1 MTLKNNI
8 LGFLLMVLTIGLAY
22 FFWLLTKPD
31 IAGDDIGQKFD
42 NRTVNIAV
50 AANYKKILSNSI
62 DKYLSDNQITKYFTI
77 NVISGSTGALFTQIK
92 NGAPFDLF
100 LAADMERPQ
109 TLVQSNLTIE
119 DKPFIY
125 TTGTLAISYQST
137 GGKEFNCGDNN
148 LDQGQLDQLIDNLLK
163 EGEGSKTIVIANPIT
178 APYGKAAEKLL
189 EKLKSIGKENR
200 VKIIRGKDIIHAQQI
215 LLSGHA
221 DIAFLA
227 SHMEEGINKTG
238 VSYCSIDQ
246 SLYPPIEQG
255 MVSIKSK
262 EMNNPRQLIINQI
275 ITHIKKISD
284 KI

>member
-125 TTGTLAISYQST
+125 TTGTLDINYQST
-137 GGKEFNCGDNN
+137 GGKEFNFGDINF
-148 LDQGQLDQLIDNLLK
+148 DC
-163 EGEGSKTIVIANPIT
+163 
-178 APYGKAAEKLL
+178 
-189 EKLKSIGKENR
+189 KSLWCR
-200 VKIIRGKDIIHAQQI
+200 
-215 LLSGHA
+215 
-221 DIAFLA
+221 
-227 SHMEEGINKTG
+227 
-238 VSYCSIDQ
+238 
-246 SLYPPIEQG
+246 
-255 MVSIKSK
+255 
-262 EMNNPRQLIINQI
+262 
-275 ITHIKKISD
+275 
-284 KI
+284 

>member
-22 FFWLLTKPD
+22 FSWLLTKPD
-31 IAGDDIGQKFD
+31 TAGDDIEQKSD

-163 EGEGSKTIVIANPIT
+163 EGEGSKTIGIANPIT

-200 VKIIRGKDIIHAQQI
+200 VKIIRGKDIIHAEQI

-255 MVSIKSK
+255 MVSIKSQD
-262 EMNNPRQLIINQI
+262 MNNPRQLIINQI
-275 ITHIKKISD
+275 IILFMNL
-284 KI
+284 

>member
-8 LGFLLMVLTIGLAY
+8 LGILLMVLTIGIAY
-22 FFWLLTKPD
+22 FSWLLLKPD
-31 IAGDDIGQKFD
+31 TASGDIEKKPD

-50 AANYKKILSNSI
+50 AANYKQILSNSI
-62 DKYLSDNQITKYFTI
+62 DRYSLDNEITEDFTI
-77 NVISGSTGALFTQIK
+77 NLISGSTGGLFTQIK

-109 TLVQSNLTIE
+109 ALVQANLTIE
-119 DKPFIY
+119 DTPFIY
-125 TTGTLAISYQST
+125 TTGKLAIAYRSVDS
-137 GGKEFNCGDNN
+137 KEDNCEGNDLNQRE
-148 LDQGQLDQLIDNLLK
+148 LDKLIDYLLK

-178 APYGKAAEKLL
+178 APYGKAAERVL
-189 EKLKSIGKENR
+189 EKSKSIEKENR
-200 VKIIRGKDIIHAQQI
+200 IKMIRGKDIIHAQQI

-221 DIAFLA
+221 DMAFLA
-227 SHMEEGINKTG
+227 SHMDKEINESG
-238 VSYCSIDQ
+238 FSYCSIGR
-246 SLYPPIEQG
+246 SLYPPIQQG

-275 ITHIKKISD
+275 IDHIKNMSD

>member
-1 MTLKNNI
+1 
-8 LGFLLMVLTIGLAY
+8 MVLTIGLAY
-22 FFWLLTKPD
+22 FTWLLTKPD
-31 IAGDDIGQKFD
+31 TSGDDIGQKSD

-62 DKYLSDNQITKYFTI
+62 DKYQSDNQITKYFTI
-77 NVISGSTGALFTQIK
+77 NIISGSTGALFTQIK

-125 TTGTLAISYQST
+125 TTGTLAIAYQST
-137 GGKEFNCGDNN
+137 GVKEANCGDKN
-148 LDQGQLDQLIDNLLK
+148 LDQDQLDQLIDQLLK

-178 APYGKAAEKLL
+178 APYGKAAERVL
-189 EKLKSIGKENR
+189 EKSKSIEKENR
-200 VKIIRGKDIIHAQQI
+200 IKIIRGKDIIHAQQI

-221 DIAFLA
+221 DMAFLA
-227 SHMEEGINKTG
+227 SHMDKEINESG
-238 VSYCSIDQ
+238 FSYCPIGR
-246 SLYPPIEQG
+246 SLYPPIQQG

-275 ITHIKKISD
+275 IDHIKNISD

>member
-1 MTLKNNI
+1 
-8 LGFLLMVLTIGLAY
+8 MVLTIGLAY
-22 FFWLLTKPD
+22 FSWLLLKPD
-31 IAGDDIGQKFD
+31 NASGDIEKKSNTQ
-42 NRTVNIAV
+42 TVNIAV

-62 DKYLSDNQITKYFTI
+62 NKYQSDNQITKDFTI
-77 NVISGSTGALFTQIK
+77 NIISGSTGALFTQIK

-109 TLVQSNLTIE
+109 TLVKANLTIE

-125 TTGTLAISYQST
+125 TTGTLAIAYQST

-148 LDQGQLDQLIDNLLK
+148 LDQSQLDQLIDHLLK
-163 EGEGSKTIVIANPIT
+163 EGEDSKTIAIANPIT

-221 DIAFLA
+221 DMAFLA
-227 SHMEEGINKTG
+227 SHMEEGINKAG
-238 VSYCSIDQ
+238 FSYCSIDR

-255 MVSIKSK
+255 MVSIKPK
-262 EMNNPRQLIINQI
+262 GMNYTHQLIINEI
-275 ITHIKKISD
+275 IVHIKNISD

>member
-8 LGFLLMVLTIGLAY
+8 LGILLMVLTIGIAY
-22 FFWLLTKPD
+22 FSWLLLKPD
-31 IAGDDIGQKFD
+31 TASGDIEKKPN

-62 DKYLSDNQITKYFTI
+62 DKYLLDNEITKDFTI
-77 NVISGSTGALFTQIK
+77 NIISGSTGGLFTQIK

-109 TLVQSNLTIE
+109 ALVQANLTIE
-119 DKPFIY
+119 DTPFIY
-125 TTGTLAISYQST
+125 TTGKLAIAYRSVESKEDNCERNDLNQS
-137 GGKEFNCGDNN
+137 E
-148 LDQGQLDQLIDNLLK
+148 LDQLIDHLLTK
-163 EGEGSKTIVIANPIT
+163 GEDSKTIVIANPIT
-178 APYGKAAEKLL
+178 APYGKAAERVL
-189 EKLKSIGKENR
+189 EKSKSLEKENR
-200 VKIIRGKDIIHAQQI
+200 IKIIRGKDIIHAQQI

-227 SHMEEGINKTG
+227 SHMDKEINESG
-238 VSYCSIDQ
+238 FSYCSIDR
-246 SLYPPIEQG
+246 SLYPPIQQG

-262 EMNNPRQLIINQI
+262 EMNSPRQLIINQI
-275 ITHIKKISD
+275 ITHIKNISD